1 MTQPCVYKIEGRS
14 PRARVRSLS
23 AAHRR
28 VGQTSRGRPDHDESS
43 GHFRS
48 RWWIASLGRTVVK
61 LAVTRPV
68 TALLLLLL
76 VAPLGMATAQPPQKV
91 PRVGYL
97 KGGSPS
103 DPLRQRWLEAFR
115 QGLRELGYVEGQNIA
130 IESRWTEGKDDRLP
144 ALAADL
150 VRSKVDVIVAETGA
164 ATRAA
169 QQATRT
175 IPIVMSLVNDPV
187 GSGLVASLARPG
199 GNVTGLTIMSPDLVG
214 KQLELLKEV
223 VPKVSRVA
231 LLRHPDNP
239 ASAGQLREAE
249 AAAQALGM
257 RLQTLEARS
266 PQEIDGAFAAMTRER
281 AGALLVIP
289 DTLFWSQR
297 RQIAELAVK
306 RRLPSMRMGE
316 AYAEAGGLMSY
327 GPSYLDLERR
337 AATFV
342 DKILKGANPADLP
355 VAQPTKF
362 ELVINM
368 KTAKAIG
375 LTIPPP
381 LLQRSDQIID

>member
-1 MTQPCVYKIEGRS
+1 M
-14 PRARVRSLS
+14 
-23 AAHRR
+23 
-28 VGQTSRGRPDHDESS
+28 
-43 GHFRS
+43 
-48 RWWIASLGRTVVK
+48 K

-76 VAPLGMATAQPPQKV
+76 AAPLGRATAQPPQKV

-97 KGGSPS
+97 KGGSAS

-130 IESRWTEGKDDRLP
+130 IEPRWTEGEDDRLP

-150 VRSKVDVIVAETGA
+150 VRSKVDVIVADTGA

-214 KQLELLKEV
+214 KQLELLKAV

-239 ASAGQLREAE
+239 ASAAQLREAE
-249 AAAQALGM
+249 AAAQALGV

-266 PQEIDGAFAAMTRER
+266 PQEIDGTFAAMTRER

-289 DTLFWSQR
+289 DTLFWNQR

-306 RRLPSMRMGE
+306 RRLPSIRIGE

-327 GPSYLDLERR
+327 GPSYLDVERR

-355 VAQPTKF
+355 VEQPTKF
-362 ELVINM
+362 ELVINL

-375 LTIPPP
+375 LTIPQP
-381 LLQRSDQIID
+381 LLQRAAQIID